1 MKEIKKNLKKKRN
14 TKYAENFSV
23 KEKKEEKK
31 KEEFIIIKNN
41 SKVRI

>member
-23 KEKKEEKK
+23 KEKK

>member
-1 MKEIKKNLKKKRN
+1 MKEIKKNLKKERTRN
-14 TKYAENFSV
+14 TQKISV
-23 KEKKEEKK
+23 SRKKRKKKK

>member
-14 TKYAENFSV
+14 TKYAENFSI

-31 KEEFIIIKNN
+31 ER
-41 SKVRI
+41 RIYNY